1 MSRIIGDHFWDLLLP
16 HYSVAFVTLCEKAI
30 SQQIWRVVPTT
41 DVAARFLIRLKVVQK
56 RKENGFY
63 WWWCSESSFTY
74 PAALLSSLSSLF
86 WFSGFLRPQNWTLEI
101 WTVLRLM
108 CNEVV
113 SKVNGGGSQGDLTGL
128 QSQGN
133 PQPMHLPRLQRDQP
147 HWRQYTLDSQKT
159 ISKLWTLRHLLS
171 AFWTSARIQKN
182 IPLALLFCGSKKL
195 PGGFFLVSGND
206 HYGCSKELKYYG
218 AYTQNRSD
226 PFHMFLLLLH
236 TQKWVPATDRC
247 SNGSAVLYAPVRYT
261 YTYSNGRTS
270 NLWAASSPNSC
281 FRGSNR
287 EQMLQIS
294 ISNFTSYNFKA
305 CEKMKNSNLLFLKG
319 G

>member
-1 MSRIIGDHFWDLLLP
+1 MR
-16 HYSVAFVTLCEKAI
+16 
-30 SQQIWRVVPTT
+30 
-41 DVAARFLIRLKVVQK
+41 
-56 RKENGFY
+56 
-63 WWWCSESSFTY
+63 CSESSFTY
-74 PAALLSSLSSLF
+74 PAALLRSSLSSLF

-195 PGGFFLVSGND
+195 PGGFFSWLVGMTITGVVRSSSTTVLTHKIDQTHSICFYCCCIPKSGCLRLID
-206 HYGCSKELKYYG
+206 VQMDQQCS
-218 AYTQNRSD
+218 T
-226 PFHMFLLLLH
+226 LL
-236 TQKWVPATDRC
+236 
-247 SNGSAVLYAPVRYT
+247 
-261 YTYSNGRTS
+261 
-270 NLWAASSPNSC
+270 
-281 FRGSNR
+281 
-287 EQMLQIS
+287 
-294 ISNFTSYNFKA
+294 
-305 CEKMKNSNLLFLKG
+305 
-319 G
+319 